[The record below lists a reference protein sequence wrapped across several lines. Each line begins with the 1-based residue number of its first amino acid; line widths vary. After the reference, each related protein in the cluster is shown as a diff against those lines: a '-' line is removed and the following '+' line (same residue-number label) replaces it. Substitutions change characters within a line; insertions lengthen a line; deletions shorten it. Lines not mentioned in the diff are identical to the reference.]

1 MSSIKELFG
10 INFNYLYETI
20 AVTLAKLEKEKK
32 IIPNSACMGVKFL
45 DNNTFQMTP
54 YLETDTYKN
63 LIKSPYVS
71 INFVDNIY
79 FYALA
84 ALLGENSGHTEREFP
99 DSYYD
104 SKDEIPYL
112 KESWGV
118 IFGELDEH
126 KIITKATH
134 LGENNVLQ
142 ANFKIFDFIK
152 RRESFHLKNRAENL
166 ALESIIL
173 TTRLRIAIKKENR
186 EMYEKIYDRILYYRE
201 QIDQF
206 SKNKNAL
213 KTMNFIMEYI
223 DKNIN
228 ILKK

>member
-10 INFNYLYETI
+10 INFNRLYEAI
-20 AVTLAKLEKEKK
+20 AVTLTKLEKEK
-32 IIPNSACMGVKFL
+32 IILPNSACMGVKFL

-63 LIKSPYVS
+63 LIKFTYVS

-79 FYALA
+79 FYAQA
-84 ALLGENSGHTEREFP
+84 ALLGENLGQTKREFP

-104 SKDEIPYL
+104 FKDEIPYL

-118 IFGELDEH
+118 IFGKLNEH

-142 ANFKIFDFIK
+142 ANFKIIDFIK
-152 RRESFHLKNRAENL
+152 IQESFHLKNRAENL

-173 TTRLRIAIKKENR
+173 ATRLKIAVKKENK
-186 EMYEKIYDRILYYRE
+186 EMYEKIYDKILYYNE
-201 QIDQF
+201 QIKDF
-206 SKNKNAL
+206 AKNDKAIE
-213 KTMNFIMEYI
+213 TMDFIVSYI
-223 DKNIN
+223 EKNIKFN
-228 ILKK
+228 

>member
-10 INFNYLYETI
+10 INFNRLYEAI
-20 AVTLAKLEKEKK
+20 AVTLTKLEKEKI

-63 LIKSPYVS
+63 LIKFPYVS
-71 INFVDNIY
+71 INFVDKIY
-79 FYALA
+79 FYAQA
-84 ALLGENSGHTEREFP
+84 ALLGENSGLTEREFP
-99 DSYYD
+99 DSSYD
-104 SKDEIPYL
+104 FKDEIPYL

-134 LGENNVLQ
+134 LGDNNVLQ
-142 ANFKIFDFIK
+142 AKFKIIDLIK

-173 TTRLRIAIKKENR
+173 TTRLKIAIKRGNR
-186 EMYEKIYDRILYYRE
+186 EMYEKLYDKILYYNE
-201 QIDQF
+201 QIERF
-206 SKNKNAL
+206 AKND
-213 KTMNFIMEYI
+213 KTIVTMDFIMNYI
-223 DKNIN
+223 E
-228 ILKK
+228 KKIKFI

>member
-10 INFNYLYETI
+10 INFNRLYEAI
-20 AVTLAKLEKEKK
+20 AVTLTKLEKEKI

-63 LIKSPYVS
+63 LIKFTYVS

-79 FYALA
+79 FYAQA
-84 ALLGENSGHTEREFP
+84 ALLGENLGQTKREFP

-104 SKDEIPYL
+104 FKDEIPYL

-118 IFGELDEH
+118 IFGKLNEH

-142 ANFKIFDFIK
+142 ANFKIIDFIK
-152 RRESFHLKNRAENL
+152 IQESFHLKNRAENL

-173 TTRLRIAIKKENR
+173 ATRLKIAVKKENK
-186 EMYEKIYDRILYYRE
+186 EMYEKIYDKILYYNE
-201 QIDQF
+201 QIKDF
-206 SKNKNAL
+206 AKNDNAIE
-213 KTMNFIMEYI
+213 TMDFIMNYI
-223 DKNIN
+223 E
-228 ILKK
+228 KKIKFD

>member
-1 MSSIKELFG
+1 MRSIKELFG
-10 INFNYLYETI
+10 INFNRLYEAI
-20 AVTLAKLEKEKK
+20 AVSLTKLEKEKI

-63 LIKSPYVS
+63 LIKFPYVS
-71 INFVDNIY
+71 INFVDKIY
-79 FYALA
+79 FYAQA
-84 ALLGENSGHTEREFP
+84 ALLGENSGLTEREFP
-99 DSYYD
+99 DSSYD
-104 SKDEIPYL
+104 FKDEIPYL

-134 LGENNVLQ
+134 LGDNNVLQ
-142 ANFKIFDFIK
+142 ANFKVFDFIK

-173 TTRLRIAIKKENR
+173 TTRLKIAIKREDR
-186 EMYEKIYDRILYYRE
+186 EMYDDIYNKILYYNE
-201 QIDQF
+201 QIERF
-206 SKNKNAL
+206 AKNDKAIA
-213 KTMNFIMEYI
+213 TMAFIMNYI
-223 DKNIN
+223 EKNI
-228 ILKK
+228 KFD

>member
-10 INFNYLYETI
+10 INFNRLYEAI
-20 AVTLAKLEKEKK
+20 AVTLTKLEKEK
-32 IIPNSACMGVKFL
+32 IILPNSACMGVKFL

-63 LIKSPYVS
+63 LIKFTYVS

-79 FYALA
+79 FYAQA
-84 ALLGENSGHTEREFP
+84 ALLGENLGQTKREFP

-104 SKDEIPYL
+104 FKDEIPYL

-118 IFGELDEH
+118 IFGKLNEH

-142 ANFKIFDFIK
+142 ANFKIIDFIK
-152 RRESFHLKNRAENL
+152 IQESFHLKNRAENL

-173 TTRLRIAIKKENR
+173 ATRLKIAVKKENK
-186 EMYEKIYDRILYYRE
+186 EMYEKIYDKILYYNE
-201 QIDQF
+201 QIKDF
-206 SKNKNAL
+206 AKNDNAIE
-213 KTMNFIMEYI
+213 TMDFIMNYI
-223 DKNIN
+223 E
-228 ILKK
+228 KKIKFD

>member
-10 INFNYLYETI
+10 IKFNYLYETI
-20 AVTLAKLEKEKK
+20 AATLTKLEKGKK
-32 IIPNSACMGVKFL
+32 NIPNSACMGVKFL
-45 DNNTFQMTP
+45 DNDTFQMTP

-63 LIKSPYVS
+63 LIKFPYVS

-79 FYALA
+79 FYAQA
-84 ALLGENSGHTEREFP
+84 ALLGENLGQTKREFP

-104 SKDEIPYL
+104 FKDEIPYL

-118 IFGELDEH
+118 IFGKLNEH

-142 ANFKIFDFIK
+142 ANFKIIDFIK
-152 RRESFHLKNRAENL
+152 IQESFHLKNRAENL

-173 TTRLRIAIKKENR
+173 ATRLKIAVKKENK
-186 EMYEKIYDRILYYRE
+186 EMYEKIYDKILYYNE
-201 QIDQF
+201 QI
-206 SKNKNAL
+206 KNFAKNDKAIE
-213 KTMNFIMEYI
+213 TMDFIVSYI
-223 DKNIN
+223 EKNIKFN
-228 ILKK
+228 

>member
-10 INFNYLYETI
+10 INFNRLYETI
-20 AVTLAKLEKEKK
+20 AVTLTKLEKEKI

-79 FYALA
+79 FYAQA
-84 ALLGENSGHTEREFP
+84 ALLGENLGQTKREFP

-104 SKDEIPYL
+104 FKDEIPYL

-118 IFGELDEH
+118 IFGKLNEH

-152 RRESFHLKNRAENL
+152 IQESFHLKNRAENL

-173 TTRLRIAIKKENR
+173 ATRLKIAVKKENK
-186 EMYEKIYDRILYYRE
+186 EMYEKIYDKILYYNE
-201 QIDQF
+201 QI
-206 SKNKNAL
+206 KNFAKNDKAIE
-213 KTMNFIMEYI
+213 TMDFIVSYI
-223 DKNIN
+223 EKNIKFN
-228 ILKK
+228 

>member
-10 INFNYLYETI
+10 INFNRLYEAI
-20 AVTLAKLEKEKK
+20 AVTLTKLEKKK
-32 IIPNSACMGVKFL
+32 IIIPNSACMGVKFL

-63 LIKSPYVS
+63 LIKFPYVS
-71 INFVDNIY
+71 INFVDKIY
-79 FYALA
+79 FYAQA
-84 ALLGENSGHTEREFP
+84 ALLGENSGLTEREFP

-104 SKDEIPYL
+104 IKDEIPYL
-112 KESWGV
+112 KKSWGV
-118 IFGELDEH
+118 IFGKLDEH

-134 LGENNVLQ
+134 LGDNNVLQ

-173 TTRLRIAIKKENR
+173 ATRLKIAVKKENK
-186 EMYEKIYDRILYYRE
+186 EMYEKIYDKILYYNE
-201 QIDQF
+201 QI
-206 SKNKNAL
+206 KNFAKNDKAIE
-213 KTMNFIMEYI
+213 TMDFIVSYI
-223 DKNIN
+223 EKNIKFN
-228 ILKK
+228 

>member
-10 INFNYLYETI
+10 INFNRLYETI
-20 AVTLAKLEKEKK
+20 AVTLTKLEKEKI

-79 FYALA
+79 FYAQA
-84 ALLGENSGHTEREFP
+84 ALLGENLGQTKREFP

-104 SKDEIPYL
+104 FKDEIPYL

-118 IFGELDEH
+118 IFGKLNEH

-142 ANFKIFDFIK
+142 ANFKIIDFIK
-152 RRESFHLKNRAENL
+152 IQESFHLKNRAENL

-173 TTRLRIAIKKENR
+173 ATRLKIAVKKENK
-186 EMYEKIYDRILYYRE
+186 EMYEKIYDKILYYNE
-201 QIDQF
+201 QI
-206 SKNKNAL
+206 KNFAKNDKAIE
-213 KTMNFIMEYI
+213 TMDFIVSYI
-223 DKNIN
+223 EKNIKFN
-228 ILKK
+228 

>member
-10 INFNYLYETI
+10 INFNRLYEAI
-20 AVTLAKLEKEKK
+20 AVTLTKLEKEKI

-45 DNNTFQMTP
+45 DNNIFQMTP

-63 LIKSPYVS
+63 LIKFTYVS

-79 FYALA
+79 FYAQA
-84 ALLGENSGHTEREFP
+84 ALLGENLGQTKREFP

-104 SKDEIPYL
+104 FKDEIPYL

-118 IFGELDEH
+118 IFGEMDEH

-134 LGENNVLQ
+134 LGDNNVLQ
-142 ANFKIFDFIK
+142 AKFKIFDFIK

-173 TTRLRIAIKKENR
+173 TTRLKIAIKRENR
-186 EMYEKIYDRILYYRE
+186 EMYENIYNKILYYNE
-201 QIDQF
+201 QIERF
-206 SKNKNAL
+206 AKNDKAIA
-213 KTMNFIMEYI
+213 TMDFIMNYI
-223 DKNIN
+223 EKNI
-228 ILKK
+228 KFD

>member
-10 INFNYLYETI
+10 INFNRLYEAI
-20 AVTLAKLEKEKK
+20 AVTLTKLEKEKI

-63 LIKSPYVS
+63 LIKFPYVS
-71 INFVDNIY
+71 INFVDKIN
-79 FYALA
+79 FYAQA
-84 ALLGENSGHTEREFP
+84 ALLGENSGLTEREFP
-99 DSYYD
+99 DSSYD
-104 SKDEIPYL
+104 FKDEIPYL

-142 ANFKIFDFIK
+142 ANFKIIDFIK
-152 RRESFHLKNRAENL
+152 IRESFHLKNRAENL

-173 TTRLRIAIKKENR
+173 ATRLKIAVKKENK
-186 EMYEKIYDRILYYRE
+186 EMYEKIYDKILYYNE
-201 QIDQF
+201 QIKHF
-206 SKNKNAL
+206 AKNDKVIE
-213 KTMNFIMEYI
+213 TMDFIVSYI
-223 DKNIN
+223 EKNIKFN
-228 ILKK
+228 

>member
-10 INFNYLYETI
+10 INFNRLYEAI
-20 AVTLAKLEKEKK
+20 AVTLTKLEKEK
-32 IIPNSACMGVKFL
+32 IILPNSACMGVKFL

-63 LIKSPYVS
+63 LIKFTYVS

-79 FYALA
+79 FYAQA
-84 ALLGENSGHTEREFP
+84 ALLGENLGQTKREFP

-104 SKDEIPYL
+104 FKDEIPYL

-118 IFGELDEH
+118 IFGKLNEH

-142 ANFKIFDFIK
+142 ANFKIIDFIK
-152 RRESFHLKNRAENL
+152 IQESFHLKNRAENL

-173 TTRLRIAIKKENR
+173 ATRLKIAVKKENK
-186 EMYEKIYDRILYYRE
+186 EMYEKIYDKILYYNE
-201 QIDQF
+201 QI
-206 SKNKNAL
+206 KNFAKNDKAIE
-213 KTMNFIMEYI
+213 TMDFIVSYI
-223 DKNIN
+223 EKNIKFN
-228 ILKK
+228 

>member
-10 INFNYLYETI
+10 INFNRLYETI
-20 AVTLAKLEKEKK
+20 AVTLTKLEKEK
-32 IIPNSACMGVKFL
+32 IILPNSACMGVKFL

-63 LIKSPYVS
+63 LIKFPYVS

-79 FYALA
+79 FYAQA
-84 ALLGENSGHTEREFP
+84 ALLGENLGQTKREFP

-104 SKDEIPYL
+104 FKDEIPYL

-118 IFGELDEH
+118 IFGKLNEH

-142 ANFKIFDFIK
+142 ANFKIIDFIK
-152 RRESFHLKNRAENL
+152 IQESFYLKNRAENL

-173 TTRLRIAIKKENR
+173 ATRLKIAVKKENK
-186 EMYEKIYDRILYYRE
+186 EMYEKIYDKILYYNE
-201 QIDQF
+201 QI
-206 SKNKNAL
+206 KNFAKNDKAIE
-213 KTMNFIMEYI
+213 TMDFIVSYI
-223 DKNIN
+223 EKNIKFN
-228 ILKK
+228 